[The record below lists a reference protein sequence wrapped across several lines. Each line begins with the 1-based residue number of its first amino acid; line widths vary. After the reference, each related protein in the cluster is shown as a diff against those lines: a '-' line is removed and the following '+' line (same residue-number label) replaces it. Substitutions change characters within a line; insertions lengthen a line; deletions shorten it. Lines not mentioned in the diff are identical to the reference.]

1 MAKKP
6 EPIRATVIIIGD
18 SPRNGILLKFW
29 LEGKGYWCFPVD
41 SEEESMQKA
50 DGIKNLVGIFYAS
63 EFRFTFLNGKLEA
76 FHIYE
81 DSKRAKNIRLRETTL
96 AG

>member
-6 EPIRATVIIIGD
+6 EPIRATVIIISD
-18 SPRNGILLKFW
+18 SPRNGTLLKLW
-29 LEGKGYWCFPVD
+29 LEGKGYWCLLVD
-41 SEEESMQKA
+41 SEEDCMQKA

-63 EFRFTFLNGKLEA
+63 EFRFKFLNGKPKA

-81 DSKRAKNIRLRETTL
+81 DSKRAKNNRLRETTL